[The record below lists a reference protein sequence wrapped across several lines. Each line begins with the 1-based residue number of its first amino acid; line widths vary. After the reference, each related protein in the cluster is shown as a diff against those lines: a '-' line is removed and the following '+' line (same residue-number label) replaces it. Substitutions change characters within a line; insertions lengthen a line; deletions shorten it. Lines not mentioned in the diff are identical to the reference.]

1 MGKYLLG
8 WLLFLKKTSGVFMG
22 SAFPSVGSGLFGNFI
37 SRSWPT
43 CFALLRCC
51 FCCLIQSCA
60 TKTGKRPVR
69 FLIFCC
75 TMTAQLYEF
84 CQLVILGLD
93 SYCLLFI
100 AARGESIAFY
110 GMVTGWLGP
119 DFILFLL
126 LFLPMAMGNLCY
138 WFVRN
143 DFCFDILQSIWSDC
157 EVTT

>member
-100 AARGESIAFY
+100 AARGESIAFMAWLR
-110 GMVTGWLGP
+110 GGW
-119 DFILFLL
+119 DRILFFFVTFSSHGNGQPVLL
-126 LFLPMAMGNLCY
+126 VCSERFLF
-138 WFVRN
+138 
-143 DFCFDILQSIWSDC
+143 
-157 EVTT
+157 